1 MGCCSEPTFEE
12 AVRKDIMRYINA
24 LSMSGKQ
31 RNEIIAEI
39 NDDLSK
45 KNAAFDSYH
54 YEYREDDVTKVVNEY
69 KNKIEKKL
77 RLPLTKIE
85 EVYDAKQNEE
95 NNNNNVN
102 TNVNN
107 NNNNENIINTNVNN
121 NNNNVENGQVQQGN

>member
-12 AVRKDIMRYINA
+12 AVRKDIMRYINS

-69 KNKIEKKL
+69 KNKIERKL
-77 RLPLTKIE
+77 KLPLTKIE
-85 EVYDAKQNEE
+85 EFYDAKQND
-95 NNNNNVN
+95 NNNNNINTNVNNENNVN

-107 NNNNENIINTNVNN
+107 NNNNVKNEKN
-121 NNNNVENGQVQQGN
+121 QPAS

>member
-12 AVRKDIMRYINA
+12 AVRKDIMRYINS

-69 KNKIEKKL
+69 KNKIEM
-77 RLPLTKIE
+77 RLNSNGGLEINGMG
-85 EVYDAKQNEE
+85 DFE
-95 NNNNNVN
+95 NLKNDFCLHL
-102 TNVNN
+102 
-107 NNNNENIINTNVNN
+107 
-121 NNNNVENGQVQQGN
+121 